1 MRRFRLAALL
11 PTIPALTHLT
21 RRAGIPILSCMSR
34 TPRHAAVRFWRD
46 PDLPEVEVRRS
57 SYNEE
62 TFRRHTHAAYSIGIM
77 DGGAASF
84 MLEGAP
90 HRAVAGQLVLI
101 EPDRVHACNPDRDTF
116 FAYRMFYVEPTWL
129 AELAGQAELA
139 TTAVTPDRPAP
150 TSARGASGERTAS
163 GTRTESGEWGEPGA
177 SDTLCDC
184 LRPATLPRFRAPV
197 VDCAQSMA
205 AWSALYDAV
214 SHGGSVL
221 EKQSLLVQA
230 AELLLARHC
239 LPVSGSGSGAG
250 SSTNH
255 TNPADASPLETAAS
269 LETTAIVE
277 AVRRHLR
284 DHMADPVRLD
294 DLARL
299 AGRSR
304 CHLLRM
310 FQQATG
316 LPPHAYQTQLRVEAA
331 KGLLAA
337 GHSISHVAAETGF
350 SDQSHFSRVFR
361 DLTGATP
368 RQYQQG
374 GGDAQRAEDAT
385 ADA

>member
-1 MRRFRLAALL
+1 
-11 PTIPALTHLT
+11 
-21 RRAGIPILSCMSR
+21 MSR

-84 MLEGAP
+84 MLEGAS
-90 HRAVAGQLVLI
+90 HWAVAGQLVLI

-116 FAYRMFYVEPTWL
+116 FAYRMFYVDPAWL

-139 TTAVTPDRPAP
+139 ELASAPEPPEHLAPAN
-150 TSARGASGERTAS
+150 ARGASGERAGS
-163 GTRTESGEWGEPGA
+163 GAPGEPGA
-177 SDTLCDC
+177 SGTPDDC
-184 LRPATLPRFRAPV
+184 ASPAPLPRFRAPV
-197 VDCAQSMA
+197 VDCAQTMA

-214 SHGGSVL
+214 SRGDSVL

-239 LPVSGSGSGAG
+239 LPASGAG
-250 SSTNH
+250 PATNPSF
-255 TNPADASPLETAAS
+255 PADAPPQPRPAAAAPRPETAVPP
-269 LETTAIVE
+269 ETTAIID

-284 DHMADPVRLD
+284 DHVADPVRLD

-374 GGDAQRAEDAT
+374 GADAQHAGATT

>member
-1 MRRFRLAALL
+1 
-11 PTIPALTHLT
+11 
-21 RRAGIPILSCMSR
+21 MSR
-34 TPRHAAVRFWRD
+34 TPRNAAVRFWRD
-46 PDLPEVEVRRS
+46 PDLPEVEVRQS

-62 TFRRHTHAAYSIGIM
+62 TFRRHTHAAYSIGLM

-90 HRAVAGQLVLI
+90 HRAVAGQIVLI
-101 EPDRVHACNPDRDTF
+101 EPNRVHACNPDRDTF
-116 FAYRMFYVEPTWL
+116 FAYRMFYVDAAWL
-129 AELAGQAELA
+129 AELAATA
-139 TTAVTPDRPAP
+139 TTPEDTGIIDTA
-150 TSARGASGERTAS
+150 GATGTS
-163 GTRTESGEWGEPGA
+163 GTPGGYV
-177 SDTLCDC
+177 
-184 LRPATLPRFRAPV
+184 RPVPLPRFRTPV
-197 VDCAQSMA
+197 VDCAQTMA
-205 AWSALYDAV
+205 AWAALYDAV
-214 SHGGSVL
+214 TRGGSVL

-230 AELLLARHC
+230 SELLLARHC
-239 LPVSGSGSGAG
+239 IPVADTGPV
-250 SSTNH
+250 
-255 TNPADASPLETAAS
+255 PADAPPPSRPTATAPP

-284 DHMADPVRLD
+284 DHVADPVRLD

-337 GHSISHVAAETGF
+337 GHAISHVAAETGF

-368 RQYQQG
+368 GQYQLG
-374 GGDAQRAEDAT
+374 GEALGPAET
-385 ADA
+385 APAD

>member
-1 MRRFRLAALL
+1 
-11 PTIPALTHLT
+11 
-21 RRAGIPILSCMSR
+21 MSR
-34 TPRHAAVRFWRD
+34 TPRNAAVRFWRD
-46 PDLPEVEVRRS
+46 PDLPEVEVRQS

-62 TFRRHTHAAYSIGIM
+62 TFRRHTHAAYSIGLM

-101 EPDRVHACNPDRDTF
+101 EPNRVHACNPDRDTF
-116 FAYRMFYVEPTWL
+116 FAYRMFYVDAAWL
-129 AELAGQAELA
+129 TELAAE
-139 TTAVTPDRPAP
+139 PDAPPAPGKQDEPARPDAAGEGARPA
-150 TSARGASGERTAS
+150 GA
-163 GTRTESGEWGEPGA
+163 
-177 SDTLCDC
+177 
-184 LRPATLPRFRAPV
+184 PRFRAPV
-197 VDCAQSMA
+197 VECAETAA

-214 SHGGSVL
+214 TRGGSAL
-221 EKQSLLVQA
+221 EKQSLLAQA

-239 LPVSGSGSGAG
+239 LADHAMPPGHAPGNAPRKQ
-250 SSTNH
+250 
-255 TNPADASPLETAAS
+255 PAPPSPPAETA
-269 LETTAIVE
+269 EVVE

-284 DHMADPVRLD
+284 DHVADPVRLN

-337 GHSISHVAAETGF
+337 GHAISHVAAETGF

-368 RQYQQG
+368 GQYQLG
-374 GGDAQRAEDAT
+374 GEAVGPAET
-385 ADA
+385 APAD

>member
-1 MRRFRLAALL
+1 
-11 PTIPALTHLT
+11 
-21 RRAGIPILSCMSR
+21 MSR

-62 TFRRHTHAAYSIGIM
+62 TFRRHTHAAYSIGLM

-116 FAYRMFYVEPTWL
+116 FAYRMFYVDPAWL
-129 AELAGQAELA
+129 AELAEQAERA
-139 TTAVTPDRPAP
+139 ERTERAERAPSIETPPCSAPACEQDKPGERGVFRTSGPPGCCDHPAP
-150 TSARGASGERTAS
+150 
-163 GTRTESGEWGEPGA
+163 
-177 SDTLCDC
+177 
-184 LRPATLPRFRAPV
+184 LPRFRAPV
-197 VDCAQSMA
+197 VDCPQTMA

-214 SHGGSVL
+214 THGGSVL

-239 LPVSGSGSGAG
+239 LPASGACPA
-250 SSTNH
+250 TNL
-255 TNPADASPLETAAS
+255 TVPAEACAPSRPAESAPPTDTADAV
-269 LETTAIVE
+269 AIVE
-277 AVRRHLR
+277 AVRRHLC
-284 DHMADPVRLD
+284 DHVADPVRLD

-310 FQQATG
+310 FQQVTG

-337 GHSISHVAAETGF
+337 GHAITQVAAETGF

-374 GGDAQRAEDAT
+374 GSNGADDAAPGGTDSTGTKA
-385 ADA
+385 

>member
-1 MRRFRLAALL
+1 
-11 PTIPALTHLT
+11 
-21 RRAGIPILSCMSR
+21 MSR
-34 TPRHAAVRFWRD
+34 TPRNAAVRFWRD
-46 PDLPEVEVRRS
+46 PDLPEVEVRQS

-62 TFRRHTHAAYSIGIM
+62 TFRRHTHAAYSIGLM

-101 EPDRVHACNPDRDTF
+101 EPGRVHACNPDRDTF
-116 FAYRMFYVEPTWL
+116 FAYRMFYVDAAWL
-129 AELAGQAELA
+129 AELAEQASAAE
-139 TTAVTPDRPAP
+139 AP
-150 TSARGASGERTAS
+150 EDAAPSGES
-163 GTRTESGEWGEPGA
+163 GGPER
-177 SDTLCDC
+177 
-184 LRPATLPRFRAPV
+184 RPLPSLPPRFRAPV
-197 VDCAQSMA
+197 VDCAHTMA
-205 AWSALYDAV
+205 AWSALYDTV
-214 SHGGSVL
+214 TRGGSVL

-239 LPVSGSGSGAG
+239 LADHAMPPGHAPCTPGQGAPPPP
-250 SSTNH
+250 SAPSAT
-255 TNPADASPLETAAS
+255 PA
-269 LETTAIVE
+269 ETTEVVE

-284 DHMADPVRLD
+284 DHVADPVRLD

-316 LPPHAYQTQLRVEAA
+316 LPPHAYQTQLRVNAA
-331 KGLLAA
+331 RELLAA
-337 GHSISHVAAETGF
+337 GHAISRVAAETGF
-350 SDQSHFSRVFR
+350 ADQSHFSRVFR

-374 GGDAQRAEDAT
+374 GGEAADPAET
-385 ADA
+385 APAD

>member
-1 MRRFRLAALL
+1 
-11 PTIPALTHLT
+11 
-21 RRAGIPILSCMSR
+21 MSR

-84 MLEGAP
+84 MLEGAQ

-116 FAYRMFYVEPTWL
+116 FAYRMFYVNPAWL
-129 AELAGQAELA
+129 AELAMAAEAPENA
-139 TTAVTPDRPAP
+139 TAPGTAKAP
-150 TSARGASGERTAS
+150 QT
-163 GTRTESGEWGEPGA
+163 
-177 SDTLCDC
+177 SDTPGDC
-184 LRPATLPRFRAPV
+184 LRQPPLPRFRTPV
-197 VDCAQSMA
+197 VNCPQTMA

-214 SHGGSVL
+214 SRGGSVL

-230 AELLLARHC
+230 ADLLLARHC
-239 LPVSGSGSGAG
+239 LPVSGACPG
-250 SSTNH
+250 H
-255 TNPADASPLETAAS
+255 LPADTAAAAPQPRAATTPPETAVPPEPTAP
-269 LETTAIVE
+269 LDTTAIVE
-277 AVRRHLR
+277 AVRSHLR
-284 DHMADPVRLD
+284 DHLADPVRLD

-331 KGLLAA
+331 KDLLAA
-337 GHSISHVAAETGF
+337 GHAISHVAAETGF

-374 GGDAQRAEDAT
+374 GAEGVASDT
-385 ADA
+385 TGITGTES

>member
-1 MRRFRLAALL
+1 
-11 PTIPALTHLT
+11 
-21 RRAGIPILSCMSR
+21 MSR

-116 FAYRMFYVEPTWL
+116 FAYRMFYVDPAWL
-129 AELAGQAELA
+129 AELAGQAEGQAELA
-139 TTAVTPDRPAP
+139 TTAETPEHPGPAR
-150 TSARGASGERTAS
+150 ARGASGERTES
-163 GTRTESGEWGEPGA
+163 GTRAESGERDEPGA
-177 SDTLCDC
+177 SGLPADC

-214 SHGGSVL
+214 SRGGSVL

-239 LPVSGSGSGAG
+239 LPVSGAG
-250 SSTNH
+250 SATTH
-255 TNPADASPLETAAS
+255 APPAEAPPLETAAS
-269 LETTAIVE
+269 LETTVIVK

-374 GGDAQRAEDAT
+374 GAEGVAPGT
-385 ADA
+385 ADTTGSVV

>member
-1 MRRFRLAALL
+1 
-11 PTIPALTHLT
+11 
-21 RRAGIPILSCMSR
+21 MSR
-34 TPRHAAVRFWRD
+34 TPRNAAVRFWRD
-46 PDLPEVEVRRS
+46 PDLPEVEVRQS

-62 TFRRHTHAAYSIGIM
+62 TFRRHTHAAYSIGLM

-84 MLEGAP
+84 MLEGVP

-101 EPDRVHACNPDRDTF
+101 EPDRVHACNPARDTF
-116 FAYRMFYVEPTWL
+116 FAYRMFYVDPTWL
-129 AELAGQAELA
+129 TELAAEPDAPLA
-139 TTAVTPDRPAP
+139 PGEQDEPARPDAAGEGAHPA
-150 TSARGASGERTAS
+150 GA
-163 GTRTESGEWGEPGA
+163 
-177 SDTLCDC
+177 
-184 LRPATLPRFRAPV
+184 PRFRAPV
-197 VDCAQSMA
+197 VECAETAA

-214 SHGGSVL
+214 TRGGSAL
-221 EKQSLLVQA
+221 EKQSLLAQA

-239 LPVSGSGSGAG
+239 VADHAMLPGHAPGNAPRKQPAP
-250 SSTNH
+250 SSP
-255 TNPADASPLETAAS
+255 PAETA
-269 LETTAIVE
+269 EVVE

-284 DHMADPVRLD
+284 DHVADPVRLD

-337 GHSISHVAAETGF
+337 GHAISHVAAETGF

-374 GGDAQRAEDAT
+374 GGEAAET
-385 ADA
+385 APAD

>member
-1 MRRFRLAALL
+1 
-11 PTIPALTHLT
+11 
-21 RRAGIPILSCMSR
+21 MSR

-116 FAYRMFYVEPTWL
+116 FAYRMFYVDPAWL

-139 TTAVTPDRPAP
+139 ELAKLAELEPAAEVPEHPTPACSQGESDGKTNP
-150 TSARGASGERTAS
+150 GERA
-163 GTRTESGEWGEPGA
+163 ESDERGEPGA
-177 SDTLCDC
+177 SGPPADC
-184 LRPATLPRFRAPV
+184 ARPAPLPRFRKPV
-197 VDCAQSMA
+197 VDCVQSMA
-205 AWSALYDAV
+205 AWSNLYDAV
-214 SHGGSVL
+214 SRGGSVL

-239 LPVSGSGSGAG
+239 LPVTGAG
-250 SSTNH
+250 SATTH
-255 TNPADASPLETAAS
+255 TNPADASPLETTAPF
-269 LETTAIVE
+269 ETSAIIE
-277 AVRRHLR
+277 AVRSHLR

-337 GHSISHVAAETGF
+337 GHAISHVATETGF

-374 GGDAQRAEDAT
+374 G
-385 ADA
+385 ADD

>member
-1 MRRFRLAALL
+1 
-11 PTIPALTHLT
+11 
-21 RRAGIPILSCMSR
+21 MSR
-34 TPRHAAVRFWRD
+34 TPRNAAVRFWRD
-46 PDLPEVEVRRS
+46 PDLPEAEVRQS

-62 TFRRHTHAAYSIGIM
+62 TFRRHTHAAYSIGLM

-101 EPDRVHACNPDRDTF
+101 EPGRVHACNPDRDTF
-116 FAYRMFYVEPTWL
+116 FAYRMFYVDAAWL
-129 AELAGQAELA
+129 AELAAEPDIPPAPGKPDEPARRDAVGQGA
-139 TTAVTPDRPAP
+139 RPA
-150 TSARGASGERTAS
+150 GA
-163 GTRTESGEWGEPGA
+163 
-177 SDTLCDC
+177 
-184 LRPATLPRFRAPV
+184 PRFRAPV
-197 VDCAQSMA
+197 VECAETAA

-214 SHGGSVL
+214 TRGGSAL
-221 EKQSLLVQA
+221 EKQSLLAQA

-239 LPVSGSGSGAG
+239 IADHALSPGHAPGNAPRKQ
-250 SSTNH
+250 
-255 TNPADASPLETAAS
+255 PAPLSPPAETA
-269 LETTAIVE
+269 EVME

-284 DHMADPVRLD
+284 DHVADPVRLD

-331 KGLLAA
+331 KGLLAS
-337 GHSISHVAAETGF
+337 GHAISHVAAETGF

-368 RQYQQG
+368 RQYQLG
-374 GGDAQRAEDAT
+374 GGEAAET
-385 ADA
+385 APAD

>member
-1 MRRFRLAALL
+1 
-11 PTIPALTHLT
+11 
-21 RRAGIPILSCMSR
+21 MSR

-46 PDLPEVEVRRS
+46 PDLPGVEVRRS

-62 TFRRHTHAAYSIGIM
+62 TFRRHTHAAYSIGLM

-101 EPDRVHACNPDRDTF
+101 EPGRVHACNPDRDTF
-116 FAYRMFYVEPTWL
+116 FAYRMFYVDPDWL
-129 AELAGQAELA
+129 AELAATAEA
-139 TTAVTPDRPAP
+139 PEAAPARP
-150 TSARGASGERTAS
+150 
-163 GTRTESGEWGEPGA
+163 
-177 SDTLCDC
+177 C
-184 LRPATLPRFRAPV
+184 LPRFRSPV
-197 VDCAQSMA
+197 VDCAQTTA

-214 SHGGSVL
+214 TRGGSVL

-239 LPVSGSGSGAG
+239 LPVSGPGPDPGPD
-250 SSTNH
+250 
-255 TNPADASPLETAAS
+255 PATATAANPPDPA
-269 LETTAIVE
+269 EAVE

-284 DHMADPVRLD
+284 GHVADPVRLD

-316 LPPHAYQTQLRVEAA
+316 LPPHAYQTQLRVDAA
-331 KGLLAA
+331 RRLLAA

-374 GGDAQRAEDAT
+374 GAGAHPAGETATDA
-385 ADA
+385 

>member
-1 MRRFRLAALL
+1 MRFLA
-11 PTIPALTHLT
+11 PPPPALQSDHTHPPLDVPGGRPDT
-21 RRAGIPILSCMSR
+21 RPMSR
-34 TPRHAAVRFWRD
+34 TPRHATVRFWRD

-62 TFRRHTHAAYSIGIM
+62 TFRRHTHAAYSIGLM

-116 FAYRMFYVEPTWL
+116 FAYRMFYVDPVWL
-129 AELAGQAELA
+129 AELAVCAEGQESPAPARTQAES
-139 TTAVTPDRPAP
+139 VGQPE
-150 TSARGASGERTAS
+150 SGER
-163 GTRTESGEWGEPGA
+163 GEPGA
-177 SDTLCDC
+177 SDISGAPDAGA
-184 LRPATLPRFRAPV
+184 RPAVLPRFRAPV
-197 VDCAQSMA
+197 VDCAQTMS

-214 SHGGSVL
+214 SRGGSVL

-239 LPVSGSGSGAG
+239 LPASGACPDQPLPE
-250 SSTNH
+250 T
-255 TNPADASPLETAAS
+255 PADATPPSWPATAAAP
-269 LETTAIVE
+269 LGTTAPLDVTAIIE

-284 DHMADPVRLD
+284 DHLADPVRLD

-337 GHSISHVAAETGF
+337 GHAISHVAAETGF

-374 GGDAQRAEDAT
+374 GAEGVAPGNT
-385 ADA
+385 GTEI

>member
-1 MRRFRLAALL
+1 
-11 PTIPALTHLT
+11 
-21 RRAGIPILSCMSR
+21 MSR

-101 EPDRVHACNPDRDTF
+101 EQDRVHACNPDRDTF
-116 FAYRMFYVEPTWL
+116 FAYRMFYVDPQWL
-129 AELAGQAELA
+129 AELAVCAEGPEAPAPARTQAESFGQSE
-139 TTAVTPDRPAP
+139 
-150 TSARGASGERTAS
+150 SAGQ
-163 GTRTESGEWGEPGA
+163 GEPGA
-177 SDTLCDC
+177 SDISGAPDACAN
-184 LRPATLPRFRAPV
+184 PAPLPRFRAPV
-197 VDCAQSMA
+197 VDCAQSTA

-214 SHGGSVL
+214 SRGGSML

-239 LPVSGSGSGAG
+239 LPVTGAG
-250 SSTNH
+250 SATNL
-255 TNPADASPLETAAS
+255 TDPADVPP
-269 LETTAIVE
+269 LETTAIIE
-277 AVRRHLR
+277 AVRSHLR

-316 LPPHAYQTQLRVEAA
+316 LPPHAYQTQLRMEAA

-337 GHSISHVAAETGF
+337 GHAISHVAAETGF

-374 GGDAQRAEDAT
+374 GADDRQAGTTT

>member
-1 MRRFRLAALL
+1 
-11 PTIPALTHLT
+11 
-21 RRAGIPILSCMSR
+21 MSR

-84 MLEGAP
+84 MLEGAQ

-101 EPDRVHACNPDRDTF
+101 EPDRVHACNPDRDTY
-116 FAYRMFYVEPTWL
+116 FAYRMFYVDPAWL
-129 AELAGQAELA
+129 AELAVCGEGPESPAPARTQAES
-139 TTAVTPDRPAP
+139 VGQP
-150 TSARGASGERTAS
+150 
-163 GTRTESGEWGEPGA
+163 ESGGRGEPGA
-177 SDTLCDC
+177 SDISGAPDDC
-184 LRPATLPRFRAPV
+184 SRPAVLPRFRAPV
-197 VDCAQSMA
+197 VDCAQTMA

-214 SHGGSVL
+214 TRGGSVL

-239 LPVSGSGSGAG
+239 LPASGACTA
-250 SSTNH
+250 TNLAA
-255 TNPADASPLETAAS
+255 PADAPPPSRPAAAATP
-269 LETTAIVE
+269 LETTAVIE
-277 AVRRHLR
+277 SVRSHLR
-284 DHMADPVRLD
+284 DHVADPVRLD

-331 KGLLAA
+331 KDLLAA
-337 GHSISHVAAETGF
+337 GHAISHVAAETGF

-374 GGDAQRAEDAT
+374 GAEGVASDT
-385 ADA
+385 TGITGTES

>member
-1 MRRFRLAALL
+1 
-11 PTIPALTHLT
+11 
-21 RRAGIPILSCMSR
+21 MSR
-34 TPRHAAVRFWRD
+34 TPRNAAVRFWRD
-46 PDLPEVEVRRS
+46 PDLPEVEVRQS

-62 TFRRHTHAAYSIGIM
+62 TFRRHTHSAYSIGLM

-116 FAYRMFYVEPTWL
+116 FAYRMFYVDAAWL
-129 AELAGQAELA
+129 AELATE
-139 TTAVTPDRPAP
+139 PDAPPAP
-150 TSARGASGERTAS
+150 GKQDEPALADTAGEGARQAGA
-163 GTRTESGEWGEPGA
+163 
-177 SDTLCDC
+177 
-184 LRPATLPRFRAPV
+184 PRFRAPV
-197 VDCAQSMA
+197 VECAETAA
-205 AWSALYDAV
+205 AWSALYNAV
-214 SHGGSVL
+214 TRGGSAL
-221 EKQSLLVQA
+221 EKQSLLAQA
-230 AELLLARHC
+230 AELLLSRHC
-239 LPVSGSGSGAG
+239 VADHAMPPGHAPGNAPQKQ
-250 SSTNH
+250 
-255 TNPADASPLETAAS
+255 PAPPSPPAETA
-269 LETTAIVE
+269 EVVE

-284 DHMADPVRLD
+284 DHVADPVRLD

-337 GHSISHVAAETGF
+337 GHAISHVAAETGF

-368 RQYQQG
+368 GQYQLG
-374 GGDAQRAEDAT
+374 GEAVGPAET
-385 ADA
+385 APAD

>member
-1 MRRFRLAALL
+1 
-11 PTIPALTHLT
+11 
-21 RRAGIPILSCMSR
+21 MSR
-34 TPRHAAVRFWRD
+34 PPRHAAVRFWRD

-116 FAYRMFYVEPTWL
+116 FAYRMFYVDPAWL
-129 AELAGQAELA
+129 AELAGQAEGQAELA
-139 TTAVTPDRPAP
+139 TTAETPDRPTPA
-150 TSARGASGERTAS
+150 SARGASGERTES
-163 GTRTESGEWGEPGA
+163 GTRAESGERDEPGA
-177 SDTLCDC
+177 SGLPADC
-184 LRPATLPRFRAPV
+184 VRPAPLPRFRAPV

-214 SHGGSVL
+214 SRGGSVL

-239 LPVSGSGSGAG
+239 LPVSGACPGRL
-250 SSTNH
+250 
-255 TNPADASPLETAAS
+255 ADAAADAPQPRPAAVPPFETAVPP
-269 LETTAIVE
+269 ETTVIVE

-316 LPPHAYQTQLRVEAA
+316 LSPHAYQTQLRVEAA

-374 GGDAQRAEDAT
+374 GAEGVAPGT
-385 ADA
+385 ADTTGSEA